1 MKNRDYKNECSPVS
15 THVSDKTKTWL
26 DNMKNKYSIDIST
39 QLFYVFSKMIKSEK
53 QLEKIVVASLLDEHE
68 SRGNALR
75 EMASELG
82 IEVNVNV
89 ADKTASRIVPV
100 VSANVVDVF
109 SKHKTTGVETATAN
123 IINKCLDENSD
134 INTAMKSKLEE
145 AVSKTSVSDEVIDWT
160 RFGSYRYSDLDI
172 LGMAIKDY
180 RILQEDNL
188 RAGFMNG
195 LYASLHNQALGL
207 WSDEEKQLTIKQLV
221 RLQPKVCVRT
231 GKQKTLAIQ
240 SMVRRLFKAIVH
252 FGTAEEK
259 MKLFGTSEIYPKTR
273 KRKAKK

>member
-1 MKNRDYKNECSPVS
+1 MQNNNYKNECSQVS
-15 THVSDKTKTWL
+15 THVSDETKTWL

-39 QLFYVFSKMIKSEK
+39 QLFYVVSKMIKSEK
-53 QLEKIVVASLLDEHE
+53 QLEKIVVASLLDDHE

-75 EMASELG
+75 EMARELG

-89 ADKTASRIVPV
+89 ADEIATRMVPV
-100 VSANVVDVF
+100 VNANVVDVF
-109 SKHKTTGVETATAN
+109 SKHKKTGVETAN
-123 IINKCLDENSD
+123 MINECLDKNSD
-134 INTAMKSKLEE
+134 VNTAMKSKLEE

-207 WSDEEKQLTIKQLV
+207 WSDEEKQLTIRQLV
-221 RLQPKVCVRT
+221 RLQPKVSVRT
-231 GKQKTLAIQ
+231 GEQKTLAIQ

-259 MKLFGTSEIYPKTR
+259 MKLFGTSEIYPYPR
-273 KRKAKK
+273 KRKAKKQ

>member
-1 MKNRDYKNECSPVS
+1 MKNRDYKIECSPVS
-15 THVSDKTKTWL
+15 THVSDETKTWL

-82 IEVNVNV
+82 IELNVI
-89 ADKTASRIVPV
+89 DELTSRMVPV
-100 VSANVVDVF
+100 VNANVVDVF
-109 SKHKTTGVETATAN
+109 SAKKTSKVDKTTN

-145 AVSKTSVSDEVIDWT
+145 AVSKTSVSDEIIDWT
-160 RFGSYRYSDLDI
+160 IFGSYRYSDLDI

-207 WSDEEKQLTIKQLV
+207 WSDEEKQLTIRQLV
-221 RLQPKVCVRT
+221 KLQPRVCVRT
-231 GKQKTLAIQ
+231 GEQKTLAIQ

-273 KRKAKK
+273 KRKAKKS